1 MKLWCQ
7 NRSFQQPLKDRT
19 MNKPFITQA
28 QLALYKYQPSSKY
41 FGQSMAFI
49 VQKEFEEFVK
59 NVKEYDV
66 IECFSY
72 FLNKRVTHNIW
83 KIYFSDE
90 SNIFIRKSEENGKIS
105 HEFIYSEFSDS
116 NTDFNVLFS

>member
-1 MKLWCQ
+1 A
-7 NRSFQQPLKDRT
+7 S
-19 MNKPFITQA
+19 
-28 QLALYKYQPSSKY
+28 
-41 FGQSMAFI
+41 
-49 VQKEFEEFVK
+49 KEFEEFVR

-90 SNIFIRKSEENGKIS
+90 SVAYIKIL
-105 HEFIYSEFSDS
+105 ELQDDS
-116 NTDFNVLFS
+116 SRGIEIKTFDFNPNVGDVFG